1 MKNLDFTKFS
11 NDKEFLYSVITLTI
25 IISILL
31 LFFTW
36 ITTIVTLNNNNC
48 TKYKK
53 KFDNLHVLYP
63 ERKINFSTCTSAPR
77 SDYCN
82 ETSSSLRNYYIKTAY
97 NCCNADGFK
106 NNWVHLCA
114 MEYALKLGARCLDFE
129 IYSINNEPV
138 IASSTSNNITFK
150 ETFNYLTLA
159 EVLKALLQGFPKD
172 ESYHAFSSN
181 NDPLILHF
189 RIKTQQRLALK
200 NMGLLLQQVF
210 SVSDP
215 TSLFQDHSL
224 KRTRL
229 RGSRSG
235 YDGIDKQLIKN
246 IQNKII
252 IMVDSTSNSTI
263 KSIPELHD
271 YVNLYS
277 GTDYK
282 ILRISQIDSKNEMLI
297 GESKTRMHI
306 VLPDLNNKL
315 NNYDFYNAFIN
326 GCQLIAM
333 KFQSDD
339 PNLRGYLQMF
349 RDKEGKSFSLKHHS
363 LREDIQTFDTSG
375 YVENNPLQQYGLGQ
389 NANKTLVI
397 KYTDTGVEYGPSLS
411 TGANT
416 SLTGG
421 YPSISVRVQS
431 YTDDIIINRNSYTG
445 TASDLNNDNPGIR
458 NIRVSG
464 QNHYYITIT
473 PLNSTGWT
481 DESLR
486 QANNGNAVTN
496 LALDYNHILA
506 NVQGA
511 TIIRHPEATPSPYKF
526 KITPTQGASRITI
539 DIALAR

>member
-1 MKNLDFTKFS
+1 
-11 NDKEFLYSVITLTI
+11 
-25 IISILL
+25 
-31 LFFTW
+31 
-36 ITTIVTLNNNNC
+36 
-48 TKYKK
+48 
-53 KFDNLHVLYP
+53 
-63 ERKINFSTCTSAPR
+63 
-77 SDYCN
+77 
-82 ETSSSLRNYYIKTAY
+82 
-97 NCCNADGFK
+97 
-106 NNWVHLCA
+106 
-114 MEYALKLGARCLDFE
+114 
-129 IYSINNEPV
+129 
-138 IASSTSNNITFK
+138 
-150 ETFNYLTLA
+150 
-159 EVLKALLQGFPKD
+159 
-172 ESYHAFSSN
+172 
-181 NDPLILHF
+181 
-189 RIKTQQRLALK
+189 
-200 NMGLLLQQVF
+200 
-210 SVSDP
+210 
-215 TSLFQDHSL
+215 
-224 KRTRL
+224 
-229 RGSRSG
+229 
-235 YDGIDKQLIKN
+235 
-246 IQNKII
+246 
-252 IMVDSTSNSTI
+252 MVDSTSNSTI

-473 PLNSTGWT
+473 PLNSTG
-481 DESLR
+481 
-486 QANNGNAVTN
+486 
-496 LALDYNHILA
+496 
-506 NVQGA
+506 
-511 TIIRHPEATPSPYKF
+511 
-526 KITPTQGASRITI
+526 
-539 DIALAR
+539 